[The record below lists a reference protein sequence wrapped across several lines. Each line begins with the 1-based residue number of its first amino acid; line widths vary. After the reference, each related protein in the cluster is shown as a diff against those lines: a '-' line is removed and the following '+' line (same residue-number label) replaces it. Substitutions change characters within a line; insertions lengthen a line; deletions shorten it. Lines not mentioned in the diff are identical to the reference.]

1 MIIGY
6 NFTKIEAS
14 KTKEISGKVDISS
27 SVKLISVEEKEI
39 EILNKQKVLE
49 IGFEF
54 FVEYKE
60 GFGKIEMHGN
70 LLYEGKDVKDAIKM
84 WKKEKRLPESADL
97 EVKNF
102 LFKKCLTLA
111 IFLADEIRLPSPL
124 PFPVVV
130 PAQKEE
136 NKGYIG

>member
-6 NFTKIEAS
+6 NFSKIEAS
-14 KTKEISGKVDISS
+14 KAKEISGNVDISS
-27 SVKLISVEEKEI
+27 SVRIISVEEKEI
-39 EILNKQKVLE
+39 EVLNKQKVLE

-54 FVEYKE
+54 TVEYKN
-60 GFGKIEMHGN
+60 GFGKIEMNGT
-70 LLYEGKDVKDAIKM
+70 LLHDSKETKDAIKM
-84 WKKEKRLPESADL
+84 WKKEKKLPEGIDL

-111 IFLADEIRLPSPL
+111 IILADEIRFPSPL

-130 PAQKEE
+130 PAKKEE
-136 NKGYIG
+136 SKGYIG

>member
-14 KTKEISGKVDISS
+14 RVKEISGKVDISS
-27 SVKLISVEEKEI
+27 SVKIVSVEEREI
-39 EILNKQKVLE
+39 EILNKRKVLE

-54 FVEYKE
+54 LVEYKE

-70 LLYEGKDVKDAIKM
+70 LLYDGKEIKDAAKM
-84 WKKEKRLPESADL
+84 WKKDKKLPESVDI

-111 IFLADEIRLPSPL
+111 IFLADEIRFPSPL
-124 PFPVVV
+124 PFPMVV
-130 PAQKEE
+130 AARKEE
-136 NKGYIG
+136 SKSYIG